1 LKQSETKDQTRK
13 GAKIKGSNY
22 NSYRGLDYKIVKT
35 AKDRIENIHFEILK
49 RHRFHYSLSPSKK
62 AVLSIKTRICFAANC
77 SNYGARFMA
86 SISTTVTT
94 SVLSLGYK
102 SQRRNRRQRGEE
114 VGRHREGKKK
124 EQGRN
129 TAKKERDSEEN
140 ERGGKEGN
148 TENRKGKKR
157 KKGEKQRE

>member
-1 LKQSETKDQTRK
+1 MKQYETKDQTRK

-22 NSYRGLDYKIVKT
+22 NSYGGLDYKIVKT
-35 AKDRIENIHFEILK
+35 AKDQIENIHFEILK
-49 RHRFHYSLSPSKK
+49 RRRFHYSLSHSKK
-62 AVLSIKTRICFAANC
+62 VVLSIKTGICFAANC
-77 SNYGARFMA
+77 SNYEARFMA
-86 SISTTVTT
+86 AIPTTITT
-94 SVLSLGYK
+94 TVLSLGYK
-102 SQRRNRRQRGEE
+102 SQRRNRRQRGEK
-114 VGRHREGKKK
+114 GRHREGKKK